1 MAEDGSLSLGVLA
14 VAETLRISA
23 PTVLD
28 AMLGRL
34 TREACDRRLASWSR
48 RLVEEMAV
56 ELDVHGL
63 SNVPSDGE
71 TFVLMSNHQSH
82 FDIPVLFR
90 VVPGSMRMVAKTEL
104 YRIPV
109 FGRALHAAEFIEVDR
124 SDKQRSRESIEVAK
138 NRLRSGVHVW
148 IAPEGTRSTTGKLG
162 AFKKGGFV
170 LALDTHTRI
179 LPITL
184 DGTRFVVR
192 PHQNRLHRGQRVRI
206 EFHPPI
212 DPASYGFE
220 RRDALV
226 ADVRAAIASSLPEE
240 LRG

>member
-71 TFVLMSNHQSH
+71 TFVLMSNH
-82 FDIPVLFR
+82 
-90 VVPGSMRMVAKTEL
+90 
-104 YRIPV
+104 
-109 FGRALHAAEFIEVDR
+109 
-124 SDKQRSRESIEVAK
+124 
-138 NRLRSGVHVW
+138 
-148 IAPEGTRSTTGKLG
+148 
-162 AFKKGGFV
+162 
-170 LALDTHTRI
+170 
-179 LPITL
+179 
-184 DGTRFVVR
+184 
-192 PHQNRLHRGQRVRI
+192 
-206 EFHPPI
+206 
-212 DPASYGFE
+212 
-220 RRDALV
+220 
-226 ADVRAAIASSLPEE
+226 
-240 LRG
+240 